1 MPYIEIA
8 KKMQLNQ
15 KPIRRDPKK
24 VLRESRFLPPGGTHT
39 SLPFWE
45 KFFLLKL
52 FKKKKEKIL
61 NIYLLFIFSSHHSWA
76 CEGKVDDCERRSSF
90 PPLFSVLHQLKKQNT
105 NFLGY
110 FKLFSQL
117 KKIEITTFKK
127 KKV

>member
-1 MPYIEIA
+1 
-8 KKMQLNQ
+8 MQLNQ

-39 SLPFWE
+39 PLPFWE

-52 FKKKKEKIL
+52 FKKKKRKNTE
-61 NIYLLFIFSSHHSWA
+61 YLFTFLFFLLTIHGHVRGKWMTAKEGHRSPLSSL
-76 CEGKVDDCERRSSF
+76 SF
-90 PPLFSVLHQLKKQNT
+90 INSKKQNT

-117 KKIEITTFKK
+117 KK
-127 KKV
+127 